1 MHENTLI
8 LYGNLMK
15 YLDLNIRWMWETNYG
30 ILSRRQWK
38 SQFERN
44 CSISRQNGARSY
56 VLLGFSWDHK
66 WILSRRCGLEIVT
79 FTEKLSSSDL
89 TLDEGPE
96 AAGESGGMW
105 RIVECGRACWQEWI
119 TYWQPAWG
127 HDLEQ
132 PMEASKVQKL
142 CTQDNNYGMKGNTWR
157 NWEFYESSYRLH
169 RG

>member
-56 VLLGFSWDHK
+56 VLLDFSRSQMDIEQEVWSGDCHLYRKAKQLRPHFGWGTRSCWWK
-66 WILSRRCGLEIVT
+66 WRNVENC
-79 FTEKLSSSDL
+79 
-89 TLDEGPE
+89 
-96 AAGESGGMW
+96 GMW
-105 RIVECGRACWQEWI
+105 KSLLARMDNILTTSLG
-119 TYWQPAWG
+119 AWLG
-127 HDLEQ
+127 
-132 PMEASKVQKL
+132 AA
-142 CTQDNNYGMKGNTWR
+142 YGSFKSPKAVHSG
-157 NWEFYESSYRLH
+157 
-169 RG
+169 